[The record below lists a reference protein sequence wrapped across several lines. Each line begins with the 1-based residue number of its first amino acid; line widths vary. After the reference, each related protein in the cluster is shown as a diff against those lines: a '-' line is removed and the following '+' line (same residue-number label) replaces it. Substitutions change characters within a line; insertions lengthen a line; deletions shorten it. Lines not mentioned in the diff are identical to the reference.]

1 MEKIKEKNIN
11 DNLDAFL
18 GEESCT
24 GDKCVIKGD
33 KSIVEV
39 VKKKIVTEDGRQLL
53 I

>member
-18 GEESCT
+18 GEEGCT